1 MASGG
6 ARATSGP
13 PPDPNALRRNRKQD
27 ASGWSTLPA
36 EGRTGP
42 TPEWPLTEV
51 RPREWDLWRTLWAK
65 PQAVMWE
72 KLGLDLEVGLFV
84 RTLAEAEEPEPR
96 SDAAKLAKQYME
108 SLGLTG
114 PGMLRLR
121 WKVGPVEQ
129 EAAPAEETTEAPTA
143 KKPRRKSAR
152 DRLKVVTSGEGS

>member
-13 PPDPNALRRNRKQD
+13 PPDPNALRRNRKSDQ
-27 ASGWSTLPA
+27 SGWSTLPA

-42 TPEWPLTEV
+42 VPDWPLTDV
-51 RPREWDLWRTLWAK
+51 RPREWDLWRDLWSR

-72 KLGLDLEVGLFV
+72 KLGLDIEVALFV
-84 RTLAEAEEPEPR
+84 RTLAEAEHPDSRTEPM
-96 SDAAKLAKQYME
+96 KLVRQYME
-108 SLGLTG
+108 SLGLSS

-129 EAAPAEETTEAPTA
+129 EAAPTEEEPKA
-143 KKPRRKSAR
+143 KAPRRKSAR
-152 DRLKVVTSGEGS
+152 DRLKVVPNGEGA

>member
-13 PPDPNALRRNRKQD
+13 PPDPNALRRNRKED
-27 ASGWSTLPA
+27 KAGWSTLPA

-42 TPEWPLTEV
+42 TPGWPLTDV
-51 RPREWDLWRTLWAK
+51 RPREWDLWRDLWMK

-72 KLGLDLEVGLFV
+72 QLGLHLEVALFV
-84 RTLAEAEEPEPR
+84 RTLTEAEAPEPR
-96 SDAAKLAKQYME
+96 SDPAKLAKQYME
-108 SLGLTG
+108 SLGLTA

-129 EAAPAEETTEAPTA
+129 APVEDTEDVPAA
-143 KKPRRKSAR
+143 PRRKTTR
-152 DRLKVVTSGEGS
+152 TRLKVVSSGEGA

>member
-13 PPDPNALRRNRKQD
+13 PPDPNALRRNRKSD

-36 EGRTGP
+36 EGRAGSP
-42 TPEWPLTEV
+42 PEWPLVDVE
-51 RPREWDLWRTLWAK
+51 PREWDLWRELWTR

-72 KLGLDLEVGLFV
+72 KLGLDIEVALFV
-84 RTLAEAEEPEPR
+84 RLLAEAEAPR
-96 SDAAKLAKQYME
+96 PRGDAAKLTKQYME

-121 WKVGPVEQ
+121 WKIGPVEQ
-129 EAAPAEETTEAPTA
+129 EAAPAEETNPA
-143 KKPRRKSAR
+143 KAAPRRKSAR
-152 DRLKVVTSGEGS
+152 DRLKVVTSGEGT

>member
-13 PPDPNALRRNRKQD
+13 PPDPNALRRNRKSD

-42 TPEWPLTEV
+42 PPEWPLVDV
-51 RPREWDLWRTLWAK
+51 RPREWDLWRDLWTR

-72 KLGLDLEVGLFV
+72 TLGLDIEVALFV
-84 RTLAEAEEPEPR
+84 RTLAEAEAPEPR
-96 SDAAKLAKQYME
+96 SDPAKLAKQYME

-114 PGMLRLR
+114 PGLLRLR
-121 WKVGPVEQ
+121 WKIGPAEQAPVEDT
-129 EAAPAEETTEAPTA
+129 EDAPAV
-143 KKPRRKSAR
+143 PRRKSAKG
-152 DRLKVVTSGEGS
+152 RLKVVTSGEGS